1 MGILLRAWAASNM
14 PEPLAGP
21 NTMFSGSSVAIV
33 TPMSQDGQVDLRA
46 MQGLI
51 DWHIDEGTNAIV
63 VAGTTGESATLNT
76 EEHLAVVDATV
87 RFVRQRVPVIA
98 GTGSNSTAQTLA
110 LSLAVD
116 ELGVDGYLV
125 VTPYYNKP
133 PQEGLY
139 RHFVAI
145 ADAVNHPVMLYN
157 VPARTGVDLL
167 PETVA
172 RLAEHQNIFAIKEAT
187 GDLERARQIRELT
200 DSNFRLYSGDDPT
213 SRDFMLQG
221 GHGVVSVTANVA
233 PKLMAAMCREALAG
247 NQAES
252 SGLDEQLVAL
262 HKDLFVESNPI
273 PVKWALHK
281 MGKVGPGIRLPLVP
295 MSGINESAV
304 ERALRAAEVEL

>member
-1 MGILLRAWAASNM
+1 M

-21 NTMFSGSSVAIV
+21 NAMFSGSSVAIV

-51 DWHIDEGTNAIV
+51 DWHIDEGTDAIV
-63 VAGTTGESATLNT
+63 VTGTTGESATLST

-87 RFVRQRVPVIA
+87 RFVRKRVPVIA
-98 GTGSNSTAQTLA
+98 GTGSNSTAQTIA

-139 RHFVAI
+139 RHFVAV
-145 ADAVNHPVMLYN
+145 ADAVNRPVMLYN

-172 RLAEHQNIFAIKEAT
+172 RLAEHQHIFAIKEAT
-187 GDLERARQIRELT
+187 GDLERARKIRELT

-247 NQAES
+247 NQADS
-252 SGLDEQLVAL
+252 SALDEQLVSL
-262 HKDLFVESNPI
+262 HKELFVESNPI

-304 ERALRAAEVEL
+304 ERALQAAEIEL

>member
-1 MGILLRAWAASNM
+1 
-14 PEPLAGP
+14 
-21 NTMFSGSSVAIV
+21 
-33 TPMSQDGQVDLRA
+33 MSQDGQVDLRA

-76 EEHLAVVDATV
+76 EEHLALVDATIK
-87 RFVRQRVPVIA
+87 FVRQRVPVIA

-116 ELGVDGYLV
+116 ELGIDGYLV

-139 RHFVAI
+139 QHFVAI

-172 RLAEHQNIFAIKEAT
+172 RLAAHQNIFAIKEAT
-187 GDLERARQIRELT
+187 GDLERARQIRQLT
-200 DSNFRLYSGDDPT
+200 DSDFRLYSGDDPT

-252 SGLDEQLVAL
+252 SGLDEQLAAL

-281 MGKVGPGIRLPLVP
+281 MGKVGPGIRLPLVS
-295 MSGINESAV
+295 MSGINEPAV
-304 ERALRAAEVEL
+304 ERALRAAEIEL

>member
-1 MGILLRAWAASNM
+1 
-14 PEPLAGP
+14 
-21 NTMFSGSSVAIV
+21 MFSGSSVAIV

-295 MSGINESAV
+295 MSGINVSAV

>member
-1 MGILLRAWAASNM
+1 
-14 PEPLAGP
+14 
-21 NTMFSGSSVAIV
+21 MFSGSSVAIV
-33 TPMSQDGQVDLRA
+33 TPMSQDGEVDLRA

-63 VAGTTGESATLNT
+63 VAGTTGESATLNS

-116 ELGVDGYLV
+116 ELGIDGYLV

-304 ERALRAAEVEL
+304 ERALRAAEIEL

>member
-1 MGILLRAWAASNM
+1 
-14 PEPLAGP
+14 
-21 NTMFSGSSVAIV
+21 MFSGSSVAIV

-233 PKLMAAMCREALAG
+233 PKLMAAMCRETLAG

-252 SGLDEQLVAL
+252 SGLDEQLAAL

-281 MGKVGPGIRLPLVP
+281 MGKVGPGIRLPLVS

-304 ERALRAAEVEL
+304 ERALRAAEIEL

>member
-1 MGILLRAWAASNM
+1 M

-281 MGKVGPGIRLPLVP
+281 MGKVGPGIRLPLLP
-295 MSGINESAV
+295 MSGINEPAV

>member
-1 MGILLRAWAASNM
+1 M

>member
-1 MGILLRAWAASNM
+1 
-14 PEPLAGP
+14 
-21 NTMFSGSSVAIV
+21 MFSGSSVAIV

-51 DWHIDEGTNAIV
+51 DWHIDEGTDAIV
-63 VAGTTGESATLNT
+63 VTGTTGESATLST
-76 EEHLAVVDATV
+76 EEHLAVVEATV
-87 RFVRQRVPVIA
+87 RFVRKRVPVIA
-98 GTGSNSTAQTLA
+98 GTGSNSTAQTIA

-139 RHFVAI
+139 RHFVAV
-145 ADAVNHPVMLYN
+145 ADAVNRPVMLYN

-172 RLAEHQNIFAIKEAT
+172 RLAEHQHIFAIKEAT

-200 DSNFRLYSGDDPT
+200 DSSFRLYSGDDPT

-247 NQAES
+247 NQTDS
-252 SGLDEQLVAL
+252 SALDEQLVSL
-262 HKDLFVESNPI
+262 HKELFVESNPI

-304 ERALRAAEVEL
+304 ERALQAAEIEL